1 MGPRFHPRR
10 FVPYVVMH
18 EFEALLF
25 SDCVRLA
32 RSVGQP
38 DLASSLQA
46 IRNSFTSPE
55 EIDDSPHTA
64 PSKRIEK
71 SIFRYQK
78 PLHGNLAA
86 LEIGL
91 RAIRAA
97 CPGFRRWLERLEKL
111 GASPADRSF
120 GTESL
125 AADELPFEAY
135 RREEI
140 SRGRVLELSK
150 ALRIRGDTLLR
161 LVQVARGD

>member
-1 MGPRFHPRR
+1 MPLTSAQAMGPRFHPRR

-120 GTESL
+120 GT
-125 AADELPFEAY
+125 A
-135 RREEI
+135 
-140 SRGRVLELSK
+140 SR
-150 ALRIRGDTLLR
+150 
-161 LVQVARGD
+161 